1 MKETYPVHLAVQ
13 YAGIEFVI
21 LYFEKS
27 LNNISFF
34 LFIFFW
40 LYREVIQVP
49 RGGVSVLPPSFL
61 VNQLLDLMTRKR
73 REIIPKC
80 GVHFSQELLFC
91 ETCDVVFCSH
101 CSKGSHESSTINY
114 RDSPVMGNTILKEH
128 TVVPLSIAIKR
139 MSEIFLYKTNEISSK
154 VLDFS
159 FH

>member
-1 MKETYPVHLAVQ
+1 M
-13 YAGIEFVI
+13 
-21 LYFEKS
+21 
-27 LNNISFF
+27 
-34 LFIFFW
+34 FW
-40 LYREVIQVP
+40 MHREVIQVP

-61 VNQLLDLMTRKR
+61 VNQLLELMTRKR

-101 CSKGSHESSTINY
+101 CSKGSHESNTINY
-114 RDSPVMGNTILKEH
+114 RDSPVLGNTILKEH

-154 VLDFS
+154 VLKIICFDAFI
-159 FH
+159 